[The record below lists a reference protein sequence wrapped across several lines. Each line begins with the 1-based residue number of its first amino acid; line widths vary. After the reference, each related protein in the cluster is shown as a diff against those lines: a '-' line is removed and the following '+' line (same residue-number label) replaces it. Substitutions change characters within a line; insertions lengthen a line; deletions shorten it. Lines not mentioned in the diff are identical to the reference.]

1 MTKAAHIINSN
12 LPDCK
17 AGSFARQGIHI
28 NRKQNYKQI
37 RIRRRR
43 FTSINL

>member
-1 MTKAAHIINSN
+1 MIRKTIAN
-12 LPDCK
+12 
-17 AGSFARQGIHI
+17 GFFARQGIHI
-28 NRKQNYKQI
+28 NRKRNYKQI